1 MSRSSAPSSFISRA
15 IATVPLAPVTLKT
28 SKLLVNIQPKVETI
42 YEDDEARLL
51 KIREVK
57 GVAPDEANDAPET
70 PEEKKILDELEK
82 NEAPKSN
89 SNIDKDDDN

>member
-1 MSRSSAPSSFISRA
+1 MSARRAVTARRTPSAASARTTGRTRA
-15 IATVPLAPVTLKT
+15 TCHIDGGATKA
-28 SKLLVNIQPKVETI
+28 
-42 YEDDEARLL
+42 
-51 KIREVK
+51 